1 MLAGWRA
8 GSGIGCIDGGAG
20 HELGAGKRG
29 RNGVHGCGYMDGVRV
44 RNGVHVWGRGRG
56 WGKLTVP
63 GTRHIKVVSTVKNA
77 VVVPRE
83 QPVHIR
89 HN

>member
-29 RNGVHGCGYMDGVRV
+29 RNGVHG
-44 RNGVHVWGRGRG
+44 WGAGQELRACMG
-56 WGKLTVP
+56 
-63 GTRHIKVVSTVKNA
+63 
-77 VVVPRE
+77 PRA
-83 QPVHIR
+83 R
-89 HN
+89 MG